1 MAAHASDPDQKK
13 PRRAPASPEDRALV
27 ADVLRGR
34 PTAWNAFVEGH
45 SEQVWRRSWQL
56 CHETCPHKRNPS
68 IACVF
73 HSLAKDT
80 VAPAADT
87 RESCDEGL
95 DIYAF
100 TFDYLYN
107 RGQNTGKLK
116 NFDGRSSL
124 EGFVRAVLYGH
135 LRTDWIRH
143 KRKLRVD
150 QITLPEEIQRLPQAE
165 QRVFEQMV
173 MQRPTEAIARHL
185 EMDVQAVERAQ
196 ERVTHALMANGHLH
210 LVLRSAETALDL
222 DLPHE
227 APDQAPR
234 VVQMQRSVGLLWE
247 KLCGLIHEL
256 PESHKILLDMMFDE
270 ELDAKT
276 ILARVERFG
285 VELPVTPRSGKRT
298 IHTVY
303 QSVDA
308 ILKDLA
314 ARLSDRYP
322 EVLRTARDSA
332 ARGDEDAAPVAVKG
346 LKALLKQMGL
356 RRPDETASG
365 ERPAPLA
372 I

>member
-1 MAAHASDPDQKK
+1 MKDILK
-13 PRRAPASPEDRALV
+13 
-27 ADVLRGR
+27 GR
-34 PTAWNAFVEGH
+34 PEAWNRFVEEQ

-56 CHETCPHKRNPS
+56 CHEACPHKRNPT

-73 HSLAKDT
+73 HNLAKNT
-80 VAPAADT
+80 VAPASDK

-95 DIYAF
+95 EIYAF
-100 TFDYLYN
+100 TFEYLFN
-107 RGQNTGKLK
+107 RGQYTGKLK
-116 NFDGRSSL
+116 NFDGRSSI

-143 KRKLRVD
+143 KRKLRID
-150 QITLPEEIQRLPQAE
+150 QITLPEEIQRLPHDE

-173 MQRPTEAIARHL
+173 MQRPTESIARHL
-185 EMDVQAVERAQ
+185 EMDVPAVERAQ

-227 APDQAPR
+227 TKDQAPR
-234 VVQMQRSVGLLWE
+234 VVQMQRSVELLWE
-247 KLCGLIHEL
+247 KLCELISEL
-256 PESHKILLDMMFDE
+256 PEHHKILMDMMFDD

-276 ILARVERFG
+276 ILGRVERFG
-285 VELPVTPRSGKRT
+285 IELPVTPRSGERT

-308 ILKDLA
+308 ILKTLGEALA
-314 ARLSDRYP
+314 DRFP
-322 EVLRTARDSA
+322 DVLRTARDSA
-332 ARGDEDAAPVAVKG
+332 ERADAEVAPVAVKG

-356 RRPDETASG
+356 RRPDENASG
-365 ERPAPLA
+365 DTTLGLA
-372 I
+372 R